1 MVNLALT
8 KVQRSPRKTNF
19 ENRAQSFYI
28 LCDLGAFVRN
38 KKNEINAMI
47 A

>member
-1 MVNLALT
+1 MNLDLT
-8 KVQRSPRKTNF
+8 KAQRSPRKPKF
-19 ENRAQSFYI
+19 ENMTQSFDI

-38 KKNEINAMI
+38 KKNVEINPTI